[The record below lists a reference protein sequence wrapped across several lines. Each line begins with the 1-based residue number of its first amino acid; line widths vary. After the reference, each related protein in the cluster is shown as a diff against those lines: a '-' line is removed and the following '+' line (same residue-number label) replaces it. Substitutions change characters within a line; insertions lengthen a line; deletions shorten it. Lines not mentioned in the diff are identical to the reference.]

1 MRLRPT
7 KFYSVHAKRNE
18 QLLKVDLDADT
29 PDEVVYAIQALFA
42 DRWEPPKDEKGRYK
56 KGIPYTQVKIVCCNK
71 DTHNTYTLTH
81 GNVYNYS
88 PTQVV
93 ERIIKSLTQKQ

>member
-7 KFYSVHAKRNE
+7 KFFSVHAKRNE

-71 DTHNTYTLTH
+71 DTHNSYTLTH

-93 ERIIKSLTQKQ
+93 EKIKQSF